1 MTRQPMIR
9 QPKIRQRVFLLITT
23 ALCLFAPSALAFTA
37 PTAGDFGYDLYDIV
51 VLKMLGGPIG
61 FIGAVA
67 LIVWGATKIMT
78 QWMITIACIVAGT
91 ILIKAEGIVTT
102 LGALI

>member
-1 MTRQPMIR
+1 MTARHL
-9 QPKIRQRVFLLITT
+9 VLLATA
-23 ALCLFAPSALAFTA
+23 ALCLAAPSALAFTA
-37 PTAGDFGYDLYDIV
+37 PSTGDFGYDLYDIV
-51 VLKMLGGPIG
+51 VLKILGGPIG

-78 QWMITIACIVAGT
+78 QWMITIACIIAGT

-102 LGALI
+102 LGALV

>member
-1 MTRQPMIR
+1 MTHRHLA
-9 QPKIRQRVFLLITT
+9 LLASA
-23 ALCLFAPSALAFTA
+23 ALCLLAPSALAFTA
-37 PTAGDFGYDLYDIV
+37 PSAGDFGYDLYDIV
-51 VLKMLGGPIG
+51 VLKILGGPIG

-78 QWMITIACIVAGT
+78 QWMITIACIIAGT